1 MTTSTLQPQPSP
13 LTPLLLRDR
22 EVAELLGISRSSVWK
37 LAATGELPAPLKIG
51 GRAARWEHAAIVG
64 YVERLTGEDER

>member
-1 MTTSTLQPQPSP
+1 
-13 LTPLLLRDR
+13 
-22 EVAELLGISRSSVWK
+22 LGISRSSVWK